1 MINRTWTL
9 VAAIALVSGIA
20 LGGCGIIYKPDI
32 QQGNLLERTNV
43 HELKPG
49 MSKRQVLSLLGQP
62 SVISPFDGSRWDYV
76 STFQHRGGKTLQRK
90 LTLIFKNDVLVR
102 TEGDYFAETPQDM
115 LKASQSFEGN
125 YKPNTESA
133 GANGNMK
140 DAQPAGGN

>member
-9 VAAIALVSGIA
+9 VAAIALLAGSA

-32 QQGNLLERTNV
+32 QQGNLLERANV

-49 MSKRQVLSLLGQP
+49 MSKSQVLSLLGQP
-62 SVISPFDGSRWDYV
+62 SVISPFDSSRWDYV

-90 LTLIFKNDVLVR
+90 LTLIFKNGVLVR

-115 LKASQSFEGN
+115 LKASRSFEGN
-125 YKPNTESA
+125 YKPNTDNA
-133 GANGNMK
+133 GANGDIK
-140 DAQPAGGN
+140 DAQPAGGS